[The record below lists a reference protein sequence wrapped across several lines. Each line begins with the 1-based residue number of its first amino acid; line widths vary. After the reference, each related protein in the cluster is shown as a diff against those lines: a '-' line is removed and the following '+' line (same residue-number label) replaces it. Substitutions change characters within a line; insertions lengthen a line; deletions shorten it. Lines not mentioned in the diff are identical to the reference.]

1 MFKCKTKNLHK
12 RIGLTERVVCLYIR
26 MCIAWKQWLQAE
38 HLSKHKLSPT
48 YVYRIVA

>member
-26 MCIAWKQWLQAE
+26 MCIAWKQWLQN
-38 HLSKHKLSPT
+38 T
-48 YVYRIVA
+48 YPNISCLQRMSIE